1 MKKFSKRFLKEVL
14 GFNEEEIKLTMEC
27 QRKFPELLTNEAKEI
42 DSARELYLKL
52 GLKET
57 NWSRWSKKNIL
68 NNEFFKENIDWKSL
82 FFKTNGDKSRSEG
95 NFAKDF
101 SISIEMAKHLSMMAR
116 TENSYRFRQYFI
128 LIEKSIRGLQEHNE
142 VREPEKENY
151 NLMKEAIVKDYSS
164 KHDNVTEFDI
174 NYLMIRESNMI
185 NQNLLGF
192 KANEVRSKLGYVDK
206 ETREH
211 LEISN
216 NKIINELEII
226 IIGLVTAGVEFD
238 ERNKIIKN
246 ICDKK
251 YKHVK
256 EEFVN
261 KII

>member
-1 MKKFSKRFLKEVL
+1 
-14 GFNEEEIKLTMEC
+14 
-27 QRKFPELLTNEAKEI
+27 
-42 DSARELYLKL
+42 
-52 GLKET
+52 
-57 NWSRWSKKNIL
+57 
-68 NNEFFKENIDWKSL
+68 
-82 FFKTNGDKSRSEG
+82 
-95 NFAKDF
+95 
-101 SISIEMAKHLSMMAR
+101 
-116 TENSYRFRQYFI
+116 
-128 LIEKSIRGLQEHNE
+128 
-142 VREPEKENY
+142 
-151 NLMKEAIVKDYSS
+151 MKEAIVKDYSS